1 MKKNVENF
9 TQNQI
14 KKNIYSNVKNVK
26 RELLYYRYYQSLFFK
41 MSSSIFLYNFFVK
54 F

>member
-1 MKKNVENF
+1 MEKTIENF

-26 RELLYYRYYQSLFFK
+26 KKVNVL
-41 MSSSIFLYNFFVK
+41 
-54 F
+54 